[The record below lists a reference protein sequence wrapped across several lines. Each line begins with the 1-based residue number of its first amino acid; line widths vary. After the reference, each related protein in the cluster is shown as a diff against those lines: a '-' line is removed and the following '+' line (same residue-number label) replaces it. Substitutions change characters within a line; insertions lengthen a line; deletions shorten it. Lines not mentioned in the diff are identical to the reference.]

1 MNINI
6 KIYLFLFICCNII
19 FLPSKVFSIWVESI
33 PLPVAKSGTSAAI
46 LNNEI
51 IVVGGKGIVGNN
63 PLSEIFDIDGKYG
76 DLLVYFQKIFMD
88 LELLVFKIKYY
99 YVEGITEI
107 YQQEIVGFM
116 TIVYL
121 TGLK

>member
-1 MNINI
+1 M
-6 KIYLFLFICCNII
+6 
-19 FLPSKVFSIWVESI
+19 E
-33 PLPVAKSGTSAAI
+33 
-46 LNNEI
+46 
-51 IVVGGKGIVGNN
+51 
-63 PLSEIFDIDGKYG
+63 KYG

-99 YVEGITEI
+99 YVEGII
-107 YQQEIVGFM
+107 KINQQEIVGFM